1 MADCAICQDA
11 SAVKSAGTILEV
23 KDPTTNAW
31 KVICG
36 ITDFSGPTSSR
47 GEIDTTTLCS
57 TAKEYDLDIPDYG
70 TLTLNGQSIPGSES
84 HRLLDDLFRTAEKT
98 DFRITLVDDGMGNGA
113 VVMAF
118 AARVSAKPLTAAQGD
133 VLKVSV
139 TLRLS
144 GDITTTLPTG
154 GKRLTFT
161 SLSLSESEANSGAVS
176 GVVSCVLTG
185 DTFAGDAGD
194 PISSPAVTFTG
205 VPSGLTANCLKIN
218 DTTAIISFSGSAATH
233 TAGTSAAV
241 GFAFGN
247 TAFTTGPASDIS
259 GATGLQITINFI

>member
-1 MADCAICQDA
+1 MADCAECKEV
-11 SAVKSAGTILEV
+11 SAVKSAGTKLEV
-23 KDPTTNAW
+23 KDPTTNTW
-31 KVICG
+31 KSICG
-36 ITDFSGPTSSR
+36 VTDFSGPTASR
-47 GEIDTTTLCS
+47 GEMDATKLCS
-57 TAKEYDLDIPDYG
+57 TAKEFDLDLPDYG
-70 TLTLNGQSIPGSES
+70 SLTINGFYEPGDAS
-84 HRLLDDLFRTAEKT
+84 HILLDDLFRNAEKT
-98 DFRITLVDDGMGNGA
+98 QFRITYVDDGLGNGA
-113 VVMAF
+113 TIQTF
-118 AARVSAKPLTAAQGD
+118 EARVSGKPITASQGD
-133 VLKVSV
+133 FVKVSI
-139 TLRLS
+139 TLRIT

-154 GKRLTFT
+154 GKRITYT

-218 DTTAIISFSGSAATH
+218 DTTAIISFSGSAAIH

>member
-23 KDPTTNAW
+23 KDPTTSQW
-31 KVICG
+31 KTLCG

-47 GEIDTTTLCS
+47 GEIDTTSLCS
-57 TAKEYDLDIPDYG
+57 TAKEHDLDIPDYG
-70 TLTLNGQSIPGSES
+70 TLTLNGMSLPGSES

-98 DFRITLVDDGMGNGA
+98 RFRITLVDDGMGNGA
-113 VVMAF
+113 VVMEF
-118 AARVSAKPLTAAQGD
+118 NARVSAKPLTAGKGD
-133 VLKVSV
+133 VLKIAV

-144 GDITTTLPTG
+144 GDVTTTLPTG
-154 GKRLTFT
+154 GKRITYTTLA
-161 SLSLSESEANSGAVS
+161 LSESEANSGAVS

-185 DTFAGDAGD
+185 DTFAGTAG
-194 PISSPAVTFTG
+194 SAVTSPAITFTG
-205 VPSGLTANCLKIN
+205 VPSGLVANCLKIN
-218 DTTAIISFSGSAATH
+218 ATTAIISFSGSAATH